1 MVMLLTAQMEKRGD
15 REMGRRK
22 VGRETGRRRRLE
34 KEERMR
40 EGTEKADLTQ
50 DTSEVRKSVKMLYC

>member
-1 MVMLLTAQMEKRGD
+1 MVMLLTAQTEKRGD
-15 REMGRRK
+15 RGMRRRN

-40 EGTEKADLTQ
+40 EGTEKAD
-50 DTSEVRKSVKMLYC
+50 